1 VQGDR
6 TLVIA
11 PGRAGA
17 RDVTEHASGWS
28 PARRLAAEMN
38 LMGLAIT
45 CHPLDFAKSDLERRG
60 VVWAEALPS
69 CEDGARVTV
78 AGVRERA
85 QTPRTRSGKRTCFL
99 TMEDPTGLVD
109 VVVFEDALERAGE
122 TIVKHR
128 AYLVE
133 GTLQN
138 NEERGLAVIA
148 ETIRSYTVRTDDGV
162 RVSLRRGVG
171 QGPLGPT
178 RGSAG
183 AREADGSD
191 AGRHG
196 RRDERS
202 GPDDTSRE
210 EITPRSRR

>member
-1 VQGDR
+1 
-6 TLVIA
+6 
-11 PGRAGA
+11 
-17 RDVTEHASGWS
+17 
-28 PARRLAAEMN
+28 MN
-38 LMGLAIT
+38 LMGLAIS
-45 CHPLDFAKSDLERRG
+45 CHPLDFAKEDLERRG
-60 VVWAEALPS
+60 VVWASQLPDR
-69 CEDGARVTV
+69 EDGARVLV
-78 AGVRERA
+78 AGLRERA

-138 NEERGLAVIA
+138 NEERGLAVVA
-148 ETIRSYTVRTDDGV
+148 ESVRPYTVRSDEGT

-183 AREADGSD
+183 
-191 AGRHG
+191 
-196 RRDERS
+196 
-202 GPDDTSRE
+202 TRE
-210 EITPRSRR
+210 EDSGHHDAHESSQSTRA